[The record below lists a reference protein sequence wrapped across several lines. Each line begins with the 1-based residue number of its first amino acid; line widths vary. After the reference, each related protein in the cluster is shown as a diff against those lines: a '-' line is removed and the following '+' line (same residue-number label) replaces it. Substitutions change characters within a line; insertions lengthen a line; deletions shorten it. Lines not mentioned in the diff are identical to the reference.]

1 MDNENLN
8 PYDQM
13 MPQPDDPDKN
23 SEKNKER
30 KKHGFAAGV
39 GVGVAA
45 GTAGTIVIAIVGV
58 FIYMAVF
65 GHTLGE
71 GLTTAGNELLDSSTV
86 SKVDELKSYIDK
98 YYYDDYDKE
107 ELQNG
112 ILQGL
117 VEGLGDQYSVYY
129 TADDYKQLPGSD
141 NRNILW
147 YRCSTQTG
155 CRHKAGYD
163 QENIFR
169 HTIRGGRPERG

>member
-45 GTAGTIVIAIVGV
+45 GAAGTIVIAIVGV
-58 FIYMAVF
+58 FIYMAAF

-117 VEGLGDQYSVYY
+117 VEGLGDQYSLYY
-129 TADDYKQLPGSD
+129 TADDYKQLQEA
-141 NRNILW
+141 
-147 YRCSTQTG
+147 TTG
-155 CRHKAGYD
+155 TYYGIGAALKQDAD
-163 QENIFR
+163 TKQV
-169 HTIRGGRPERG
+169 TIKKIYSGTPSEEPA

>member
-39 GVGVAA
+39 GVGAAA
-45 GTAGTIVIAIVGV
+45 GAAGTIVIAIVGV

-86 SKVDELKSYIDK
+86 SKVDELKRV
-98 YYYDDYDKE
+98 KE
-107 ELQNG
+107 A
-112 ILQGL
+112 
-117 VEGLGDQYSVYY
+117 VV
-129 TADDYKQLPGSD
+129 LPSK
-141 NRNILW
+141 NEPPA
-147 YRCSTQTG
+147 C
-155 CRHKAGYD
+155 
-163 QENIFR
+163 
-169 HTIRGGRPERG
+169 